1 MTNDLIEK
9 FIEDRDRKGK
19 IVRIQFKA
27 RQAITGLFI
36 VGNDYEEMK
45 KKNFW
50 RIVVSSKHEEWLNT
64 SDPSVSRLFNG
75 GEFSRLS
82 DI

>member
-64 SDPSVSRLFNG
+64 SDPSFSRLFNG